1 MEIASTQCEEAQATP
16 DDGSWYES
24 AACQGMG
31 TALFFP
37 AKGHMMAPEVKEAC
51 ARCPV
56 RAECLAYAIETHQA
70 FGVWGGL
77 SVQGRSRYLRQL
89 RAARS
94 RA

>member
-1 MEIASTQCEEAQATP
+1 VALTIAEHEEAQAT

-24 AACQGMG
+24 AACQGMD

-37 AKGHMMAPEVKEAC
+37 STGHLVPPEVKAAC

-56 RAECLAYAIETHQA
+56 QAECLAYAIETHQA

-77 SVQGRSRYLRQL
+77 TVQGRSRHVRQL

-94 RA
+94 HH